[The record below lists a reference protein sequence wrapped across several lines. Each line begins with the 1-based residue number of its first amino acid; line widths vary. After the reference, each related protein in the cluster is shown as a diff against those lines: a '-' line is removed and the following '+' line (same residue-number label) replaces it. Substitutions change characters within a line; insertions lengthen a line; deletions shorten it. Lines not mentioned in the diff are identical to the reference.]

1 MFFPAPG
8 ELPWPDLGGANIGI
22 AHATIA
28 TLGTILF
35 VGLAF
40 LARPRRSTLL
50 WSLTFMGIM
59 VSCFGYLAASAAES
73 EELRRGA
80 LGLLM
85 GAPILL
91 WSGLRAHRKVPTYAW
106 ISAVVAAVS
115 IVALL
120 AVGDSEWFGLAYR
133 VVLFV
138 SSIFGALFLLEWRRI
153 PERSE
158 RLLWPVVISSAVYAL
173 TGVTVL
179 IGALFTPLATA
190 EALASTRIFNSIGM
204 LVYMVCVLVSL
215 VPLVTP
221 GARAIESDAPQS
233 EWGRFVGTARERL
246 DRAEARGAATW
257 SLLRIELDDAEDLQA
272 AGGPSIFG
280 RLIRDIQARV
290 VAVFPTD
297 ADIAVAP
304 DNAVIVLVSRPEMV
318 IRELVR
324 EVLGRI
330 AVRDPAAPIT
340 VTTSASIGW
349 ASVARSGYDLDAL
362 LAATAEAAASAR
374 AQGGDRWQRVTA

>member
-8 ELPWPDLGGANIGI
+8 ELPWPNLGGANIGI

-59 VSCFGYLAASAAES
+59 VACFGYLAATAAES
-73 EELRRGA
+73 EELRRGSM
-80 LGLLM
+80 GLLL
-85 GAPILL
+85 GAPALL
-91 WSGLRAHRKVPTYAW
+91 WSGMRAHRKVRTYAW
-106 ISAVVAAVS
+106 ISAVVAVVS
-115 IVALL
+115 IVALI
-120 AVGDSEWFGLAYR
+120 AVGESDLFGLVYSLAF
-133 VVLFV
+133 FV
-138 SSIFGALFLLEWRRI
+138 SSIFGVLFLLEWRRI

-158 RLLWPVVISSAVYAL
+158 RVLWPIVISSAVYAL
-173 TGVTVL
+173 TGVAVL
-179 IGALFTPLATA
+179 IGALFTPLSPA
-190 EALASTRIFNSIGM
+190 EAFASTRIFNSIGM
-204 LVYMVCVLVSL
+204 LVYMVCALVSL

-221 GARAIESDAPQS
+221 GTQAIESEAPQS

-246 DRAEARGAATW
+246 ERASERDAGTW

-272 AGGPSIFG
+272 AGGPAIFG
-280 RLIRDIQARV
+280 RLIREVQSRV

-297 ADIAVAP
+297 ADVAIAP
-304 DNAVIVLVSRPEMV
+304 DSAVIVLISRPEAV

-324 EVLGRI
+324 DVLRQI

-349 ASVARSGYDLDAL
+349 ASVATSGYDLDAL
-362 LAATAEAAASAR
+362 LATTTEAAASAR
-374 AQGGDRWQRVTA
+374 AQGGDRWERVTA